1 MDDKDIIA
9 LFLQRN
15 GEAIAEAD
23 KKHGAY
29 CRSIAGNILHDSRDA
44 EECVNDAYL
53 AAWNAIPP
61 HKPDSLK
68 LFLARIVRNLA
79 FNRYNEARTEKRGGG
94 GTALVLDEL
103 AECIPDRGDA
113 SAELERRELGEIIR
127 DFVRGLP
134 PRERRIFVRRYFF
147 TDTVKSIA
155 ERYET
160 TENNVTVILFRTR
173 KKLKERLLKEGYY
186 DE

>member
-79 FNRYNEARTEKRGGG
+79 FNRYNEARAEKRGGG
-94 GTALVLDEL
+94 ETALVLDEL
-103 AECIPDRGDA
+103 AECIESGESVESEIDR
-113 SAELERRELGEIIR
+113 RQLGELIR
-127 DFVRGLP
+127 GFVRTLP
-134 PRERRIFVRRYFF
+134 KKERQIFVRRYFF
-147 TDTVKSIA
+147 TDPVKSIA
-155 ERYET
+155 QRYGM
-160 TENNVTVILFRTR
+160 TENNVLVTLHRSR
-173 KKLKERLLKEGYY
+173 KKLKELLKKEGFYNG
-186 DE
+186 